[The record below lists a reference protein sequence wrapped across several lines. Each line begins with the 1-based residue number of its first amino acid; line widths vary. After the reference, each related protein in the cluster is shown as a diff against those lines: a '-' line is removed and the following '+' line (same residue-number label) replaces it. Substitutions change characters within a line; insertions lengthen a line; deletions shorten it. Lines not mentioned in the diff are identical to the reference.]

1 MVPFAH
7 DGREEQTH
15 TVPSARGNGK
25 RARITLSAGSA
36 GFQPASSFPCW
47 ERQPPAGL
55 GEGNAGWKPA
65 LPAPVGSIFCPLW
78 ETGGRHTH
86 WPLQSEK
93 SNPWGR
99 LRRPGGTD
107 QRPAVPGALRQ
118 EMSAGR
124 RPDPRRRREPGP
136 LPLQGSP
143 HGPDDHLHAC
153 PRRVPAPPPPA
164 RSPLGLPPGPLLR
177 LPGPRCP
184 PDPPLAPTRAP
195 PGHGRPRASHRPAP
209 GTLRTAAATRLR
221 TLRWHASA
229 ALRLSRPPPGPR
241 TTSVGGSM
249 RPPCRTA
256 LSKAIDPRPPTAGP
270 LVPRTLGN
278 GLHTPRATS
287 PGPSR
292 TGRSTGR
299 CGNTPRNSW
308 RNDHSGGNLS
318 PSRDAGH
325 A

>member
-164 RSPLGLPPGPLLR
+164 CSPLGLPPGPLLR
-177 LPGPRCP
+177 LPGPGARRTLRSLQVALRRGMSALAP
-184 PDPPLAPTRAP
+184 AIARLREPSERRPPLVCERCGSTHLQHTDFRGPRRVRAP
-195 PGHGRPRASHRPAP
+195 PISG
-209 GTLRTAAATRLR
+209 AA
-221 TLRWHASA
+221 
-229 ALRLSRPPPGPR
+229 
-241 TTSVGGSM
+241 
-249 RPPCRTA
+249 
-256 LSKAIDPRPPTAGP
+256 
-270 LVPRTLGN
+270 
-278 GLHTPRATS
+278 
-287 PGPSR
+287 
-292 TGRSTGR
+292 
-299 CGNTPRNSW
+299 
-308 RNDHSGGNLS
+308 
-318 PSRDAGH
+318 
-325 A
+325 